1 MSAPAAAAATAATPD
16 AAATRLAA
24 FEFVRSLAQELSTG
38 QVEIPGFPD
47 VAARVQRVLADEN
60 VAPDRV
66 VRVIGAE
73 PTLAA
78 RLLGM
83 ANSAA
88 LNPGGEPVTDLRTA
102 VVRMGFDMIRGTAL
116 TFALAQ
122 VRKAPQLRGLE
133 KPMNQLWSRSV
144 LLAALAQVIARR
156 YTTLKPESA
165 MLAGLLHGIG
175 KLYIL
180 TRATRHPA
188 LFADGAAFEA
198 IVRDWHGNVAR
209 AVLENWGMSE
219 ELVEAVHQFD
229 DPDREA
235 RGLVCLTDVL
245 AGAQLFALH
254 FDQSAALAQA
264 AQTNRSALRLQ
275 LGGGPFEAVFDE
287 ARAEVQALRR
297 ALGD

>member
-1 MSAPAAAAATAATPD
+1 MNAPGAAAAAGAATP
-16 AAATRLAA
+16 RSAA
-24 FEFVRSLAQELSTG
+24 FDFVRSLAQELSTG
-38 QVEIPGFPD
+38 KVEIPSFPE
-47 VAARVQRVLADEN
+47 VAARVQRVLSDEN
-60 VAPDRV
+60 VTPDRI

-78 RLLGM
+78 RILGM

-88 LNPGGEPVTDLRTA
+88 LNPGSEPVTDLRTA
-102 VVRMGFDMIRGTAL
+102 VVRMGFEMIRGTAL

-122 VRKAPQLRGLE
+122 VRQAPQLRGLE
-133 KPMNQLWSRSV
+133 KPMNQLWTRSV
-144 LLAALAQVIARR
+144 LLAALAQVVARR
-156 YTTLKPESA
+156 YSTLKPDTA

-188 LFADGAAFEA
+188 LFGDAAAFDNIIAE
-198 IVRDWHGNVAR
+198 WHANVAR

-229 DPDREA
+229 DPDREP

-245 AGAQLFALH
+245 AVAHVFALN
-254 FDQSAALAQA
+254 FEQPAAAAQA
-264 AQTNRSALRLQ
+264 VQKNSYALRLQ
-275 LGGGPFEAVFDE
+275 LGGGPFDAVFDE

>member
-1 MSAPAAAAATAATPD
+1 MNASP
-16 AAATRLAA
+16 AATRPETPRSAA
-24 FEFVRSLAQELSTG
+24 FEFVRSLAQELSSG
-38 QVEIPGFPD
+38 QVEIPSFPE

-60 VAPDRV
+60 VAPDRI
-66 VRVIGAE
+66 VRVLGSE
-73 PTLAA
+73 PALAA
-78 RLLGM
+78 RILGM

-116 TFALAQ
+116 TYAMAQ

-133 KPMNQLWSRSV
+133 KPMNQLWNRSV
-144 LLAALAQVIARR
+144 LLASLAQVVARR
-156 YTTLKPESA
+156 YSSLKPDSA

-180 TRATRHPA
+180 TRSTRHPA
-188 LFADGAAFEA
+188 LFGDAAAFDA
-198 IVRDWHGNVAR
+198 IVTDWHANIAR
-209 AVLENWGMSE
+209 AVLENWGMTE

-229 DPDREA
+229 DPDREP

-245 AGAQLFALH
+245 AVAHVFALH
-254 FDQSAALAQA
+254 FDQPASVAAALHD
-264 AQTNRSALRLQ
+264 NRYALRLQ
-275 LGGGPFEAVFDE
+275 MGAGPFEVVFDE
-287 ARAEVQALRR
+287 ARAEMQALRR

>member
-1 MSAPAAAAATAATPD
+1 MNAPAAASAATP
-16 AAATRLAA
+16 RSAA
-24 FEFVRSLAQELSTG
+24 FEFVRTLAQELSTG
-38 QVEIPGFPD
+38 KVEIPSFPE
-47 VAARVQRVLADEN
+47 VAARVQRVLSDEN
-60 VAPDRV
+60 VTPDRI

-73 PTLAA
+73 PALAA
-78 RLLGM
+78 RILGM

-88 LNPGGEPVTDLRTA
+88 LNPGSEPVADLRTA
-102 VVRMGFDMIRGTAL
+102 VVRMGFEMIRGTAL

-122 VRKAPQLRGLE
+122 VRQAPQLRGLE
-133 KPMNQLWSRSV
+133 KPMNQLWTRSV
-144 LLAALAQVIARR
+144 LLAALAQVVARR
-156 YTTLKPESA
+156 YSNLKPDTA

-188 LFADGAAFEA
+188 LFGDTAAFDA
-198 IVRDWHGNVAR
+198 IVTDWHANVAR

-229 DPDREA
+229 DPDREP

-245 AGAQLFALH
+245 AVAQLFALN
-254 FDQSAALAQA
+254 FDQPAAAAQA
-264 AQTNRSALRLQ
+264 AQENRYALRLQ
-275 LGGGPFEAVFDE
+275 IGSGPFDAVFEE